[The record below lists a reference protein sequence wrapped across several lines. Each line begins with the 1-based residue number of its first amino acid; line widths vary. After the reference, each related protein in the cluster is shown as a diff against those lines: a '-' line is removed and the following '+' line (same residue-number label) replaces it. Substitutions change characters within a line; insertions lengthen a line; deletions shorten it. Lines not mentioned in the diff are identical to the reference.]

1 MMTHLLAQNTG
12 QQLWDWSVVADVWPL
27 LMDGLKVTM
36 IAVVGGMVIAAT
48 LGLVLAM
55 MRRSKQKWLSWPT
68 TGAIEFIRSTPLLI
82 QLFMMYFVVL
92 PAIDR
97 FFYAQLGFAPF
108 GNNRALDEFFSD
120 WLSITNLDT
129 SALWSGVI
137 MLGIH
142 YSTYASEAYRAGINA
157 VPKGQWEACT
167 ALNMS
172 RFQIWR
178 LVILP
183 QAIPP
188 VIPALG
194 NNLVAMFKDTPL
206 LYAILVVEL
215 FTSAWNFSSAT
226 FRYIEPLTMVG
237 VIFLVLS
244 LVAAGMIRI
253 TEKVLVIREA

>member
-1 MMTHLLAQNTG
+1 MTHLLAQNSG
-12 QQLWDWSVVADVWPL
+12 QQLWNWSIVADVWPL

-48 LGLVLAM
+48 LGLLLAI

-97 FFYAQLGFAPF
+97 VFSARFGVQPF
-108 GNNRALDEFFSD
+108 GHSPTLNRFFED
-120 WLSITNLDT
+120 WFGIVNIDT
-129 SALWSGVI
+129 SALWSGVL

-142 YSTYASEAYRAGINA
+142 YSTYASEAYRSGINA

-172 RFQIWR
+172 RLQVWR

-188 VIPALG
+188 VVPALG

-226 FRYIEPLTMVG
+226 FRYIEPLTLVG

-244 LVAAGMIRI
+244 LGAAGLVRL
-253 TEKVLVIREA
+253 TEKVLVIREN